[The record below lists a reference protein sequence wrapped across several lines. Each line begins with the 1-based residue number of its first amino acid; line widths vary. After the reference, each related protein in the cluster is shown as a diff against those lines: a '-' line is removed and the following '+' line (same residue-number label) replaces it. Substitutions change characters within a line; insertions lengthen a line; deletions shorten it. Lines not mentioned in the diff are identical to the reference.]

1 MDFKRVKLI
10 SLLTILLFLTGL
22 AASSNYATNSMDWT
36 DVHAGMQ
43 YAFSQGAE
51 EAYFARSSDASG
63 LTTIMPKGDS
73 VTLLESTDRPYTEN
87 LDSIL
92 ESRGYNVNGTT
103 QFEDASTELAEGEN
117 FIVVSE
123 SYPSAAVAVMPLAEQ
138 LDAWVIVVNNENL
151 EATEQI
157 LQGAEGEVI
166 LAGVFRRDLMST
178 LGDYSTEQII
188 EPNKFELSVK
198 LTERYLE
205 EKPETERVLVTDGSK
220 LESDLVKGDNPILI
234 SGTNLIPEPVDRFL
248 FQNPEH
254 NLESTVMV
262 GNEMTSVGQSISD
275 QNITRNGETTNEQM
289 DVFIKYGQARGDSS
303 QIYALSMFPLP
314 TEDID
319 LRIGEV
325 RYEPE
330 ENRLIVNYRNM
341 GQSKMYALTTM
352 RITNN
357 EQEVGS
363 AGDDNPIFISGNSTR
378 TVEYQ
383 TNLTPEEYEN
393 ARVEFSTSYGETPDN
408 LDTYLTEEG
417 RFSPPVEKQIQ
428 VEKVED
434 NSSLEIVDAV
444 YMTDIQRIRIDVEN
458 TGNVTTH
465 FSAVVEGLTVRG
477 IEEDFSTGTESVE
490 PGETTSEYIPVE
502 LDSVDQEENDQ
513 LRTSLR
519 YGEDSNLKV
528 NSKEE
533 TFEFRTSS
541 RGLTSQFTGST
552 TAGASVILLIVIA
565 GLFYKREIVM
575 EKINGLK

>member
-254 NLESTVMV
+254 NHESTVMV